1 MRASHKRLFLFA
13 SVLSL
18 LVFSPLSGAEG
29 EAAEMPADTV
39 TDDYSLQGANTCLG
53 CHADQVTAAIFSTK
67 HAQRADDRTPFGD
80 GNTQCEAC
88 HGPGGE
94 HIKRLKRGMAA
105 KDRPSMPYWGS
116 ASTASTAEHNQQCM
130 NCHQQQVGLHWAG
143 SVHDVEDTNCA
154 DCHKLHATHQAVL
167 RPETQAAV
175 CYTCHLE
182 QKANAQ
188 KPYAHPIRLGRMACT
203 DCHNPH
209 GSAAE
214 YALVKNTLNDTC
226 YGCHQEKRGPLLWE
240 HAPVAEDCSNC
251 HEPHG
256 TIHAGMLKR
265 TAPLLCQSCHS
276 QAGHP
281 SIPYTASGLAGN
293 PNPSQYL
300 LGGSCMNC
308 HSQVHGSNHPSGA
321 NLMR

>member
-1 MRASHKRLFLFA
+1 MRLFDLPAIATCAMLALF
-13 SVLSL
+13 VIP
-18 LVFSPLSGAEG
+18 VTH
-29 EAAEMPADTV
+29 AAETAVADQP
-39 TDDYSLQGANTCLG
+39 TDDDGYSIQGANTCLG
-53 CHADQVTAAIFSTK
+53 CHADDVTKAIFTTK
-67 HAQRADDRTPFGD
+67 HGQRADGRTPFGD

-94 HIKRLKRGMAA
+94 HIQRLKSGQKAS
-105 KDRPSMPYWGS
+105 DRPSMPFWGS
-116 ASTASTAEHNQQCM
+116 DSTASTAEHNQQCM
-130 NCHQQQVGLHWAG
+130 ACHKEQVGLHWSG
-143 SVHDVEDTNCA
+143 SVHDAEDLNCA
-154 DCHKLHATHQAVL
+154 DCHTVHATHQAVL
-167 RPETQAAV
+167 RPETQAQV

-182 QKANAQ
+182 QRANAQ
-188 KPYAHPIRLGRMACT
+188 KPFAHPLRFGRMACT

-214 YALVKNTLNDTC
+214 YSLVRNTVNDTC

-240 HAPVAEDCSNC
+240 HAPVTEDCSYC

-281 SIPYTASGLAGN
+281 SVPYTSAGLAGGSA
-293 PNPSQYL
+293 PSQYL
-300 LGGSCMNC
+300 LSGSCLNC
-308 HSQVHGSNHPSGA
+308 HSQVHGSNHPSGG